1 MNYGDARAAESKA
14 EFIHKMRVCPKALR
28 ETFVCLNIIYQKGYF
43 KEEPLVLLLY
53 ERISFHKI
61 LIFNILTS
69 YYLKF
74 SKNLK
79 EFLPLLVRGEKFA

>member
-1 MNYGDARAAESKA
+1 M
-14 EFIHKMRVCPKALR
+14 
-28 ETFVCLNIIYQKGYF
+28 
-43 KEEPLVLLLY
+43 LLLY

-61 LIFNILTS
+61 LIFNILIS

-79 EFLPLLVRGEKFA
+79 ESLPLLMRGEKFA